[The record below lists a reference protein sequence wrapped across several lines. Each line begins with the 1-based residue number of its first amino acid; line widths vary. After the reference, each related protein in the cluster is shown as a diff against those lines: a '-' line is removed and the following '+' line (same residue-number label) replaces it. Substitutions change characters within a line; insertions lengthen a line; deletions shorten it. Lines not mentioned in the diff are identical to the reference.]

1 MLTSTEVR
9 DSISSF
15 QQVFSVKPGGVTVS
29 ADGKEV
35 KRASVYAV
43 VQPSVG
49 AVVVGASGVCV
60 CVCVWVCTYLL
71 RVCVCACVR
80 VCVCACVHGVS
91 GCVRCRSDATR

>member
-29 ADGKEV
+29 ADGQEV

-43 VQPSVG
+43 AQP
-49 AVVVGASGVCV
+49 
-60 CVCVWVCTYLL
+60 WV
-71 RVCVCACVR
+71 R
-80 VCVCACVHGVS
+80 
-91 GCVRCRSDATR
+91 

>member
-43 VQPSVG
+43 VQPSVVRWSWG
-49 AVVVGASGVCV
+49 HPV
-60 CVCVWVCTYLL
+60 CVCVWVCAYLL
-71 RVCVCACVR
+71 R

>member
-29 ADGKEV
+29 ADGQEV

-43 VQPSVG
+43 VQPWARWSWG
-49 AVVVGASGVCV
+49 HP
-60 CVCVWVCTYLL
+60 VCVWVC
-71 RVCVCACVR
+71 VPSAWCVR
-80 VCVCACVHGVS
+80 VSVVCPWCGA
-91 GCVRCRSDATR
+91 

>member
-49 AVVVGASGVCV
+49 AVFEGASGVCV
-60 CVCVWVCTYLL
+60 CVCVGVH
-71 RVCVCACVR
+71 VPPACVR

-91 GCVRCRSDATR
+91 GCVRCRSENTR